1 MHDLAAQ
8 GSERVKAYVAVEPM
22 NSESPVA
29 CETSSAL
36 RRELLDFHDAVRAI
50 PWEELPDVEQDAIT
64 GPETVGDEVS
74 HASRDLCG
82 TVEM

>member
-1 MHDLAAQ
+1 MHYPAAQ
-8 GSERVKAYVAVEPM
+8 GRERIKARV
-22 NSESPVA
+22 
-29 CETSSAL
+29 
-36 RRELLDFHDAVRAI
+36 RRLPLLGCDLLHFRDAVRAVA
-50 PWEELPDVEQDAIT
+50 WEEFPDVELDAVT